1 MADIDPLRLGYATA
15 IILGV
20 ILAALALLCKGAK
33 HTEQKL
39 NPKAFGF
46 ASSIVS
52 GGAMLAIGLL
62 GALGLYEGG
71 TRMMEQWHV
80 FFSTS
85 ALGIIAGA
93 IETAVVFF
101 LLGYAFAAAYN
112 KFA

>member
-20 ILAALALLCKGAK
+20 ILAALALLCKSVK

-46 ASSIVS
+46 AAAVVS
-52 GGAMLAIGLL
+52 GAAMMIL
-62 GALGLYEGG
+62 GVLGELGLYESGVK
-71 TRMMEQWHV
+71 MMEQWHV

-85 ALGIIAGA
+85 ALGIIFGT